1 MIIRSPRTR
10 MEYLKQIRI
19 DSESRIPKYRQIVNT
34 IIEDIERGILPIGQR
49 IPSIN
54 EISEEYYLSRD
65 TVEKAYNF
73 LKEKQIIVSAKG
85 KGYYVARTI
94 LPSKI
99 NILFLLNKLSSY
111 KLRIFNSFVNSM
123 GNNAQVDLHIYHCD
137 PKIFLNILNEHM
149 GRYDHY
155 VVMPHFKDEHLL
167 HQSNNAEVLEALRK
181 IPEDK
186 LLIMD
191 NYLPELHRE
200 IAAVYQDFKMDIYE
214 ALKEGNDRLTR
225 YKKLILVYPRKT
237 MYPYPQEILQ
247 GFQNFCTDFNFDFEV
262 LEEIYQDMELR
273 PKDAY
278 IIIEE
283 ADLVS
288 LVKQIRDK
296 KLKLGE
302 DIGIISYNDTPLKD
316 LLGITVISTDF
327 QVMGETAAYMIL
339 KKKKEEVKN
348 VFSFINRD
356 SI

>member
-1 MIIRSPRTR
+1 

-155 VVMPHFKDEHLL
+155 VVMPHFKDDHLL
-167 HQSNNAEVLEALRK
+167 HQSNNTEVLEALRK

-191 NYLPELHRE
+191 NYLPELHRD

-247 GFQNFCTDFNFDFEV
+247 GFQKFCTDFNFDFEV

>member
-1 MIIRSPRTR
+1 

-19 DSESRIPKYRQIVNT
+19 DSESRIPKYRQIVNS

-65 TVEKAYNF
+65 TVEKAYNH

-94 LPSKI
+94 LSSRI

-123 GNNAQVDLHIYHCD
+123 GANAKVDLHIYHCD
-137 PKIFLNILNEHM
+137 PRLFLNILNENI

-155 VVMPHFKDEHLL
+155 VVMPHFKDVQQL
-167 HQSNNAEVLEALRK
+167 HHSNNGEVLEVLRK
-181 IPEDK
+181 LPEDK

-191 NYLPELHRE
+191 NYLPDLNRN
-200 IAAVYQDFKMDIYE
+200 IASVYQDFKNDIYD
-214 ALKEGNDRLTR
+214 ALKEGLERLKR

-247 GFQNFCTDFNFDFEV
+247 GFQKFCTDFTFDFEV
-262 LEEIYQDMELR
+262 LDEIYPDMELR
-273 PKDAY
+273 SQDAY
-278 IIIEE
+278 VIIEE
-283 ADLVS
+283 ADLVN

-296 KLKLGE
+296 NLTLGK

-348 VFSFINRD
+348 VFSFINRN
-356 SI
+356 SV

>member
-1 MIIRSPRTR
+1 MET
-10 MEYLKQIRI
+10 EYLKQIRI
-19 DSESRIPKYRQIVNT
+19 NSESRIPKYRQIVNA

-85 KGYYVARTI
+85 KGYYVARTV
-94 LPSKI
+94 LASRI
-99 NILFLLNKLSSY
+99 NILFLMNKLSSY

-123 GNNAQVDLHIYHCD
+123 GNNAQVDLQIYHCD
-137 PKIFLNILNEHM
+137 PKIFMNVLSENL

-155 VVMPHFKDEHLL
+155 VVMPHFKDDQLTH
-167 HQSNNAEVLEALRK
+167 HSSTAEVMEALEK

-186 LLIMD
+186 LLILD
-191 NYLPELHRE
+191 NYLPHLNRDV
-200 IAAVYQDFKMDIYE
+200 AAVYQDFKTDIYE
-214 ALKEGNDRLTR
+214 ALKEGLDHLKH
-225 YKKLILVYPRKT
+225 YKKIILVYPRET
-237 MYPYPQEILQ
+237 VYPYPLEILN
-247 GFQNFCTDFNFDFEV
+247 GFKKFATDFNFDFEI
-262 LEEIYQDMELR
+262 LEEIYYDMELR
-273 PKDAY
+273 ERDAY

-283 ADLVS
+283 SDLVN
-288 LVKQIRDK
+288 LVKQVRDK
-296 KLKLGE
+296 KFIPGK
-302 DIGIISYNDTPLKD
+302 DIGIISYNETPLKD

-348 VFSFINRD
+348 VFSFIDRG
-356 SI
+356 SV